1 MDFGYAGQ
9 LYDPTSERVRKAWVF
24 VMTLGYSRHQYA
36 ELVFDQK
43 VETWVELHV
52 RALESFGG
60 VVKRIVILKAG
71 IVKAVVHDQEAQRS
85 YRELAEHYGFLI
97 SPCRP
102 HTPEHHNQNQPSDFD
117 ASAQIDARGRRQR
130 LDSSAVG
137 SRNYSL

>member
-1 MDFGYAGQ
+1 MT
-9 LYDPTSERVRKAWVF
+9 PSSERVRKAWVF

-36 ELVFDQK
+36 EIVFDQK

-52 RALESFGG
+52 RAFESLGG
-60 VVKRIVILKAG
+60 VVKRVVLDNLKAG

-102 HTPEHHNQNQPSDFD
+102 HTPHHKGKVESGVRYVKRN
-117 ASAQIDARGRRQR
+117 ALAGRKFK
-130 LDSSAVG
+130 DIP
-137 SRNYSL
+137 